1 MLHAWNLKHSSHDF
15 CGNLY
20 IEFEQGLRLHPQNT
34 TAYVGTNVVLR
45 CSAQHSVPIAK
56 FMWTWN
62 GQALDLVTDDR
73 LHVMSS
79 GNLYIISVNLWD
91 GGVYQCVATNLVTLR
106 QWRSSEALLSV
117 LGEAWLWAIETL
129 IVMKCRGS
137 CEGSVCI
144 AKGHCLSEYCNA
156 RLI

>member
-1 MLHAWNLKHSSHDF
+1 M
-15 CGNLY
+15 
-20 IEFEQGLRLHPQNT
+20 
-34 TAYVGTNVVLR
+34 VLR

-56 FMWTWN
+56 FMWTRN

-117 LGEAWLWAIETL
+117 LGEA
-129 IVMKCRGS
+129 
-137 CEGSVCI
+137 
-144 AKGHCLSEYCNA
+144 
-156 RLI
+156 